1 MLTRGRIIAALMI
14 AVGLVLAVPAP
25 ARAGGTCDPTTDPW
39 CSSNGSGPG
48 GGGGNGGG
56 GGGGGGGAGCTWNGQ
71 TVPCQDPQFGTYMG
85 NGCYWKALVPAPIE
99 PPPGGQDPTKGA
111 WGVRSCYTAPG
122 SGVVMQMY
130 WWMDNAAVGP
140 TPAQLAA
147 QALAKIH
154 LLGAQIGIA
163 PQPGGSGAVGLPV
176 WLWTAVTPNTWG
188 PLSAS
193 ATGGGITVTVTA
205 KASRIVW
212 NMGDGDQVTCANP
225 GTPYDPKY
233 GMSASP
239 TCPYTYPVP
248 SSTTAH
254 PHDRFTITATTYWTV
269 NWSGGGQTG
278 VLNPTSQSQTSVEI
292 GEIPVVVQ

>member
-1 MLTRGRIIAALMI
+1 MLTPRRLMGALTIAA
-14 AVGLVLAVPAP
+14 GLALVVPA
-25 ARAGGTCDPTTDPW
+25 AAFADGHCDPTTDPW
-39 CSSNGSGPG
+39 CSANGSGSG
-48 GGGGNGGG
+48 GTGGNGGG
-56 GGGGGGGAGCTWNGQ
+56 SGGGGGKGCTWHGQ
-71 TVPCQDPQFGTYMG
+71 TIRCQDPQFGTYVG
-85 NGCYWKALVPAPIE
+85 NGCYWKALVPQPKE

-111 WGVRSCYTAPG
+111 WGVQSCYTAPA
-122 SGVVMQMY
+122 SGVVTQVY
-130 WWMDNAAVGP
+130 RWMDNAAVGP

-147 QALAKIH
+147 QAMAKIH
-154 LLGAQIGIA
+154 LLGAHIGIA

-193 ATGGGITVTVTA
+193 ASGGGITVTVTA

-212 NMGDGDQVTCANP
+212 HMGDGGQVSCGNP
-225 GTPYDPKY
+225 GTPYEAKY

-239 TCPYTYPVP
+239 TCPYIYRVP
-248 SSTTAH
+248 SSTATHANG
-254 PHDRFTITATTYWTV
+254 RFTITATTYWTV